1 MLTKAKN
8 RMKLTA
14 RGWIQRGFSLIEVLI
29 ALVILAV
36 GVLGLAALQTTG
48 IQYTHDAYIRSQ
60 ATVIVYDLVERM
72 RNNVDNANLYIA
84 NSDPAGTCDVTAGG
98 VTNDL
103 NCFFET
109 IAAQV
114 PEGTGEIQADPA
126 NAEGFLID
134 VTWRDRESGAM
145 KTQQWAVEP

>member
-1 MLTKAKN
+1 MKTKNQFKS
-8 RMKLTA
+8 TA
-14 RGWIQRGFSLIEVLI
+14 SGWVQRGFSLIEVLI
-29 ALVILAV
+29 AMVILAV

-48 IQYTHDAYIRSQ
+48 LQYTHDSYIRSQ

-72 RNNVDNANLYIA
+72 RNNVDNANLYVA
-84 NSDPAGTCDVTAGG
+84 SSDPAGTCDVTAGG
-98 VTNDL
+98 ITNDL

-145 KTQQWAVEP
+145 KSQRWAVEP

>member
-1 MLTKAKN
+1 ML
-8 RMKLTA
+8 MKLENRKKPTA
-14 RGWIQRGFSLIEVLI
+14 SGWLQRGFSLIEVLI

-84 NSDPAGTCDVTAGG
+84 AVDPAGTCDVTAGG

-109 IAAQV
+109 IAAEV
-114 PEGTGEIQADPA
+114 PEGTGQIAADGA
-126 NAEGFLID
+126 NPGGFLID
-134 VTWRDRESGAM
+134 VTWRDRESGALKM
-145 KTQQWAVEP
+145 QQWAVEP

>member
-1 MLTKAKN
+1 ML
-8 RMKLTA
+8 MKLKNQSKSTA
-14 RGWIQRGFSLIEVLI
+14 SGWVQRGFSLIEVLI

-48 IQYTHDAYIRSQ
+48 LQYTHDSYIRSQ

-109 IAAQV
+109 LAAQL
-114 PEGTGEIQADPA
+114 PAGTGEIAADGGNPGA
-126 NAEGFLID
+126 FLID
-134 VTWRDRESGAM
+134 VTWTDRESGNP
-145 KTQQWAVEP
+145 KTVTWAVEP

>member
-1 MLTKAKN
+1 ML
-8 RMKLTA
+8 MKSRNQFQTTP
-14 RGWIQRGFSLIEVLI
+14 RGWRQRGFSLIEVLI

-48 IQYTHDAYIRSQ
+48 LQYTHDAYIRSQ

-114 PEGTGEIQADPA
+114 PEGTGQIAADGA
-126 NAEGFLID
+126 NPGGFLID
-134 VTWRDRESGAM
+134 ITWRDRESGNL
-145 KTQQWAVEP
+145 KSQQWAVEP

>member
-1 MLTKAKN
+1 MNTKK
-8 RMKLTA
+8 RIISTA

-48 IQYTHDAYIRSQ
+48 LQYTHDAYIRSQ

-72 RNNVDNANLYIA
+72 RNNVTNANSYIA
-84 NSDPAGTCDVTAGG
+84 AADPAGACVIDGAG

-103 NCFFET
+103 NCWFET
-109 IAAQV
+109 LAAQI
-114 PEGTGEIQADPA
+114 PEGNGSIATDPG
-126 NAEGFLID
+126 NPNGFLIT
-134 VTWRDRESGAM
+134 VNWRDRETNTL